1 MHYQIR
7 DAKRNNEETQDSNWM
22 RRLTHWFKL
31 YTIKLGMPNEIMR
44 KHRIQIGWED

>member
-7 DAKRNNEETQDSNWM
+7 DAKRNNEETQNSNWM
-22 RRLTHWFKL
+22 GRLTHWFKL
-31 YTIKLGMPNEIMR
+31 CTIKLGMRNEIMR